1 MFSYT
6 NLEYIFAYT
15 YLNYIYSNNLKILN
29 GVRFCASVPLRL
41 QALIN
46 WEENDSFINKRSMR
60 ERFEKEVK
68 ITDFQR
74 EFCEILNIR
83 NF

>member
-68 ITDFQR
+68 IADFQR